1 MGKGL
6 YVSLRCGKIKQSAET
21 AMHNH
26 NMRAS
31 QTKQE
36 SNVDYSR
43 TRLNR
48 LILGRGD
55 TVKAVNERITE
66 KVPRKVREDASR
78 VLEFVISASPEYF
91 YDFDK
96 LNITREQWDS
106 LTPTNDP
113 KYHEKVRHVFQTLNQ
128 ERLNQFTEQVK
139 EFCRIE
145 FGDNLI
151 NCVLHLDEK
160 TPHFHI
166 AVTPIMG
173 TSLTAKKY
181 FTPGRARVWQD
192 RLGRMCEP
200 LGLSRGQPSDKQHQT
215 LQEHRFK
222 KAEGRGY
229 RKGYRKGQEVGK
241 SQALA
246 DSNRFSNKV
255 QNFFKAGKI
264 NEQKQK
270 IEALTKEV
278 GKLQNQ
284 LQEAR
289 EDRRRTIS
297 INQELRRQIKKC
309 QPAPKPEPKPE
320 NTQPVEKAPQGEKYK
335 PAHSLSEPVYTDSV
349 AGAEMALNQALSNL
363 RRVELLHG
371 LNSPQAVMARVKVN
385 RAIEA
390 LNRAKEAGA
399 KPKPKI

>member
-1 MGKGL
+1 MGKCL

-48 LILGRGD
+48 LILGRVD

-139 EFCRIE
+139 EFCRVE

-229 RKGYRKGQEVGK
+229 RQGYRKGQKAGK

-264 NEQKQK
+264 NEQEQE
-270 IEALTKEV
+270 IGALKKEV
-278 GKLQNQ
+278 GKLQSQ

-309 QPAPKPEPKPE
+309 QPAPRPEPKPE
-320 NTQPVEKAPQGEKYK
+320 NTQPITEAPQTEKYK
-335 PAHSLSEPVYTDSV
+335 PALSLSEPAYTNSV

>member
-31 QTKQE
+31 QTKE
-36 SNVDYSR
+36 EKNIDYSR

-48 LILGRGD
+48 LILGRVD
-55 TVKAVNERITE
+55 TLKAVNERIRQ

-91 YDFDK
+91 YDFEK

-106 LTPTNDP
+106 LTPTKDP
-113 KYHEKVRHVFQTLNQ
+113 KYHEKVRLVFQTLNK
-128 ERLNQFTEQVK
+128 EKLSQFTEQVK
-139 EFCRIE
+139 EFCQIE

-173 TSLTAKKY
+173 SSLTAKKY
-181 FTPGRARVWQD
+181 FTPARARVWQD

-200 LGLSRGQPSDKQHQT
+200 LGLSRGEPSDKCHQT
-215 LQEHRFK
+215 LSEHRLK

-229 RKGYRKGQEVGK
+229 RQGYRKGKEAGK
-241 SQALA
+241 NQALA

-264 NEQKQK
+264 QEQEQEIATLNKRIDDLK
-270 IEALTKEV
+270 NKLSEAV
-278 GKLQNQ
+278 Q
-284 LQEAR
+284 
-289 EDRRRTIS
+289 DRRRTIG
-297 INQELRRQIKKC
+297 INNELRRQIKKC
-309 QPAPKPEPKPE
+309 QPAPKPAP
-320 NTQPVEKAPQGEKYK
+320 QPVNSSNVTEPPREQSK
-335 PAHSLSEPVYTDSV
+335 PFIPITEPVNVDSV
-349 AGAEMALNQALSNL
+349 GGAETALNQAISDL
-363 RRVELLHG
+363 RRAELLHG
-371 LNSPQAVMARVKVN
+371 LNSPQAVMARIKVN

-390 LNRAKEAGA
+390 LNRVKEAGA
-399 KPKPKI
+399 KRKLKL